1 MQMEQLICP
10 VCHSPLDDEPTI
22 ECSACQTPHHQE
34 CWDYIEG
41 CAIFGCS
48 ERTDKGAQIDRANV
62 LSVPAEEYLFYNVSK
77 VPNGLVVFFLFALI
91 GLNTIVSPFFQHLI
105 FFAILVFAMRKRR
118 ALIGVHT
125 RFDLSNKELVEESR
139 FGSLRFWSSRRPLS
153 SVSTMSIDVGMEDTG
168 VVRCVTA
175 VLKLTYEDGS
185 TERLLFPEIDI
196 ETNKES
202 DRRLAWAR
210 NVAQEAGI
218 NFISPCAHNIDVAV
232 KTLTVLP
239 ERLNF
244 YEENFLLS
252 PFQAIWNH
260 RYAITVSSY
269 ALYFLLSPAT
279 FIMLTLIVIGCI
291 LLVKV
296 FKSIHASLQ
305 QERPWRGVSIDSLAS
320 GKSSRGNLK
329 EGHLETIAALNE
341 QVNLMFSR
349 GKKSLTIALFY
360 TIPVLL
366 PILACIVLSFSKN
379 SVVNGFAHVSMFFS
393 ALILL
398 QLEFALS
405 TWLTKTRRIAAGARE
420 LVEEA
425 KVLPNKIEDNLSIT
439 QAPEKEPK

>member
-48 ERTDKGAQIDRANV
+48 ERTDKGAQIDRANA

-77 VPNGLVVFFLFALI
+77 VPNGLIVFFLFALT
-91 GLNTIVSPFFQHLI
+91 GLNTLVSPIFQHLI
-105 FFAILVFAMRKRR
+105 IFAILVFAMRKKR

-125 RFDLSNKELVEESR
+125 RFDLSNRELVEESR

-185 TERLLFPEIDI
+185 TERLLFPEKDI
-196 ETNKES
+196 ETNRES

-210 NVAQEAGI
+210 KVAQETGI
-218 NFISPCAHNIDVAV
+218 NFISPCAHNIDVAA
-232 KTLTVLP
+232 KTLAVLP
-239 ERLNF
+239 ERLNY
-244 YEENFLLS
+244 YEENFLPS
-252 PFQAIWNH
+252 PFQTIWNN
-260 RYAITVSSY
+260 RYAISVSSY

-279 FIMLTLIVIGCI
+279 FIIFTLIVIGC
-291 LLVKV
+291 LLFVKV
-296 FKSIHASLQ
+296 FKGVHASLQ
-305 QERPWRGVSIDSLAS
+305 QERPWRGISINSLAS
-320 GKSSRGNLK
+320 GKNSEGKLN

-341 QVNLMFSR
+341 QVNFVFSK
-349 GKKSLTIALFY
+349 GKNSITRAIFY
-360 TIPVLL
+360 TAPVLL
-366 PILACIVLSFSKN
+366 PILVCIVLGFSNN
-379 SVVNGFAHVSMFFS
+379 SVVNGFAHASIFFS
-393 ALILL
+393 AFILL
-398 QLEFALS
+398 QLELALS
-405 TWLTKTRRIAAGARE
+405 TWLTKTRRITVGASK
-420 LVEEA
+420 LVDEA
-425 KVLPNKIEDNLSIT
+425 KALPNNSEAELAIT
-439 QAPEKEPK
+439 RAPEEEPK